1 GSYGAGPSI
10 VWDRGWFR
18 TLGDRPA
25 KEQVARGKLEFEL
38 FGFKLRG
45 RWVLARMSG
54 KEREWLLLKKAD
66 AFADGDEPV
75 ETLPESVL
83 SGLTVEELRDGPR
96 KLDTLR
102 SRLAASQ
109 APQGEVAALDDRGR
123 SSFQRLQARMNLT
136 RPGDVERASLEVPV
150 SAVFFDALA
159 LDGRDLRR
167 LPLEERK
174 ACLQLL
180 LPARGVVHFGDHVLA

>member
-1 GSYGAGPSI
+1 GERRLAVHVEDHPIEYADFEGVIPEGSYGAGPSI
-10 VWDRGWFR
+10 FWDRGWFR

-66 AFADGDEPV
+66 AFADGVEPV

-83 SGLTVEELRDGPR
+83 SGLTVEEMREGPRRADALRARDGAY
-96 KLDTLR
+96 
-102 SRLAASQ
+102 AAH
-109 APQGEVAALDDRGR
+109 GGG
-123 SSFQRLQARMNLT
+123 QRVGT
-136 RPGDVERASLEVPV
+136 GPV
-150 SAVFFDALA
+150 
-159 LDGRDLRR
+159 
-167 LPLEERK
+167 
-174 ACLQLL
+174 
-180 LPARGVVHFGDHVLA
+180 